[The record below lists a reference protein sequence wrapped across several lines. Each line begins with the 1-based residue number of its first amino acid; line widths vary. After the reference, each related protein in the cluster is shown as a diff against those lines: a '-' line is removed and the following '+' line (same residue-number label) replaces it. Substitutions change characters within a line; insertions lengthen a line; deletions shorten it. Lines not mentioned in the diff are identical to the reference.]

1 MARELLRRARRRADA
16 WRWHSS
22 VIHRLEP
29 AGWPSRSQRDVI
41 PWTGERSA
49 LAIERHA
56 SFAPTAP
63 RAAWRTR
70 TCEAA
75 QPATAQPRDRRPP
88 VSAATHRRPHLP
100 SRPDPRCRHRCTAA
114 EHQHPRSPGNARRS
128 RSRQAKPAHH
138 RGPRLRARSAA
149 VPNAPTAE
157 APRTRPATRPGR
169 PLRAPAPRPQPLAP
183 RCDHDRRPRPP
194 SARHNRRRRRVRAC
208 ARSRLPHSSRT
219 ASSLRSQCSPGL
231 TGDAAA
237 SRSQYKLRAS
247 VRQLANARPGA
258 FPPGLV

>member
-1 MARELLRRARRRADA
+1 MKRHDTQKRCLQAMARELLRRARRRADA

-100 SRPDPRCRHRCTAA
+100 SRPDPRCRHRRTAA

-138 RGPRLRARSAA
+138 RGPGCW
-149 VPNAPTAE
+149 PGAPQY
-157 APRTRPATRPGR
+157 RTRRLLK
-169 PLRAPAPRPQPLAP
+169 PLVRDPPLA
-183 RCDHDRRPRPP
+183 
-194 SARHNRRRRRVRAC
+194 RAGLC
-208 ARSRLPHSSRT
+208 ARQLPDHS
-219 ASSLRSQCSPGL
+219 P
-231 TGDAAA
+231 
-237 SRSQYKLRAS
+237 
-247 VRQLANARPGA
+247 
-258 FPPGLV
+258 